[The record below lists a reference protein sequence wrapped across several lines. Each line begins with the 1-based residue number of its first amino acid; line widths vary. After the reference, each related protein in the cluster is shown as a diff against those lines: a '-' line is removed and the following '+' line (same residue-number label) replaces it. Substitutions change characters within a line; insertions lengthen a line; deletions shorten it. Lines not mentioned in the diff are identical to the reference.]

1 MKKPRLTFR
10 TQIFLLM
17 LALVI
22 GAVYFVRSYF
32 IQSLTSYQAQVEVID
47 LQNRLKSM
55 YHVYVDSL
63 PPEAARTYKAELEA
77 LVNDINQLKLSGE
90 FQNRDLALYSL
101 FILIFITLTVGGVFL
116 ISMNVI
122 TRPLVRLQTAV
133 EALSVGN
140 FNIRVEESPRSPINP
155 LIRTFNTMVSEL
167 EENRRKLLQAQKDM
181 VWREMAKIMAHEI
194 KNPLTPIQLATQ
206 RIEHNY
212 LNQSPNF
219 QKVLTESTR
228 IIHEEIASL
237 QRLVRAFSAFAQ
249 MPALQL
255 EIYDLNEQLTDLRDH
270 FKDESEIEL
279 HLAPQPIFIHADRLQ
294 LRQVWVN
301 LIQNAILS
309 KKSDTV
315 SQIVIKTESDLGR
328 VLARFSDHGTGITPE
343 NLDRVFKPYFTT
355 RERGTGLGLAVVQRI
370 VELHGGEVTVESE
383 FGQGTTFSI
392 SLKQKQQQQDQPQ
405 PQPQP
410 QGS

>member
-133 EALSVGN
+133 EALSAGN
-140 FNIRVEESPRSPINP
+140 FSIHVEESPRSPINP

-181 VWREMAKIMAHEI
+181 V
-194 KNPLTPIQLATQ
+194 
-206 RIEHNY
+206 
-212 LNQSPNF
+212 
-219 QKVLTESTR
+219 
-228 IIHEEIASL
+228 
-237 QRLVRAFSAFAQ
+237 
-249 MPALQL
+249 
-255 EIYDLNEQLTDLRDH
+255 
-270 FKDESEIEL
+270 
-279 HLAPQPIFIHADRLQ
+279 
-294 LRQVWVN
+294 
-301 LIQNAILS
+301 
-309 KKSDTV
+309 
-315 SQIVIKTESDLGR
+315 
-328 VLARFSDHGTGITPE
+328 
-343 NLDRVFKPYFTT
+343 
-355 RERGTGLGLAVVQRI
+355 
-370 VELHGGEVTVESE
+370 
-383 FGQGTTFSI
+383 
-392 SLKQKQQQQDQPQ
+392 
-405 PQPQP
+405 
-410 QGS
+410 

>member
-17 LALVI
+17 LALVVS
-22 GAVYFVRSYF
+22 AVFFVRSYF
-32 IQSLTSYQAQVEVID
+32 IQSLSTYQTQVDVIN
-47 LQNRLKSM
+47 LENRLKSI

-63 PPEAARTYKAELEA
+63 PPSVAPEYKAELES
-77 LVNDINQLKLSGE
+77 LITDINQLKLSGE
-90 FQNRDLALYSL
+90 FQNRDLALYSV

-133 EALSVGN
+133 EAVSAGD
-140 FNIRVEESPRSPINP
+140 FTIHVEESPRSPINP

-206 RIEHNY
+206 RIEHNF
-212 LNQSPNF
+212 LMESPNF
-219 QKVLTESTR
+219 TKVLEESTR

-237 QRLVRAFSAFAQ
+237 ERLVRAFSEFAK

-255 EIYDLNEQLTDLRDH
+255 EPYDLNEQLTELRDH
-270 FKDESEIEL
+270 FKDEGEIQL
-279 HLAPQPIFIHADRLQ
+279 NLADQPLSIFADRLQ

-309 KKSDTV
+309 HKEDSGCR
-315 SQIVIKTESDLGR
+315 IIIKTKLADGR
-328 VLARFSDHGTGITPE
+328 VQVQFHDNGTGISEE
-343 NLDRVFKPYFTT
+343 NLARIFQPYFTT
-355 RERGTGLGLAVVQRI
+355 RERGTGLGLAVVKRI
-370 VELHGGEVTVESE
+370 VDLHGGEVSVESE
-383 FGQGTTFSI
+383 FGEGTTFSI
-392 SLKQKQQQQDQPQ
+392 SLKQH
-405 PQPQP
+405 
-410 QGS
+410 QG

>member
-1 MKKPRLTFR
+1 
-10 TQIFLLM
+10 
-17 LALVI
+17 
-22 GAVYFVRSYF
+22 
-32 IQSLTSYQAQVEVID
+32 
-47 LQNRLKSM
+47 M

-392 SLKQKQQQQDQPQ
+392 SLKHQQQHQE
-405 PQPQP
+405 
-410 QGS
+410 S

>member
-1 MKKPRLTFR
+1 MKRPHLSFR

-17 LALVI
+17 LILVV
-22 GAVYFVRSYF
+22 GAVWFVRSYF
-32 IQSLTSYQAQVEVID
+32 IESLSTYQTQVEVIH
-47 LQNRLKSM
+47 LEERLKNL
-55 YHVYVDSL
+55 YHTHVDSL
-63 PPEAARTYKAELEA
+63 PPDETQAFKTEIESMITDLTR
-77 LVNDINQLKLSGE
+77 LKLSGE
-90 FQNRDLALYSL
+90 FQNRDLALYSV

-133 EALSVGN
+133 EALSAGN
-140 FNIRVEESPRSPINP
+140 FTIQVEESPRSPINP

-212 LNQSPNF
+212 LMESPNF
-219 QKVLTESTR
+219 PRVLEESTR

-237 QRLVRAFSAFAQ
+237 QRLVRAFSEFAK
-249 MPALQL
+249 MPSLQL
-255 EIYDLNEQLTDLRDH
+255 EIYDLNGQLTELRDH
-270 FKDESEIEL
+270 FKDESEIKLEL
-279 HLAPQPIFIHADRLQ
+279 ASHPVYIHADQLQ

-309 KKSDTV
+309 KKSESG
-315 SQIVIKTESDLGR
+315 SQIVIKTEADKGR
-328 VLARFSDHGTGITPE
+328 VLARFSDHGTGITEE
-343 NLDRVFKPYFTT
+343 NLAKVFRPYFTT

-370 VELHGGEVTVESE
+370 VELHGGDVAVESE
-383 FGQGTTFSI
+383 FGVGTTFSI
-392 SLKQKQQQQDQPQ
+392 SLKQQHHH
-405 PQPQP
+405 